1 MPVFRNGGRAID
13 GEFEMKIALFVSED
27 YPESEF
33 VSRYTDFLDKPDS
46 GYIRLSNVID
56 VEFER
61 LSVDK
66 TKLVEEEINN
76 LKKRIAELEAQK

>member
-33 VSRYTDFLDKPDS
+33 VSRYTEFLDSPNS

-61 LSVDK
+61 LEGGK
-66 TKLVEEEINN
+66 TKIIEAEIEH
-76 LKKRIAELEAQK
+76 LKKRIAELEAKK